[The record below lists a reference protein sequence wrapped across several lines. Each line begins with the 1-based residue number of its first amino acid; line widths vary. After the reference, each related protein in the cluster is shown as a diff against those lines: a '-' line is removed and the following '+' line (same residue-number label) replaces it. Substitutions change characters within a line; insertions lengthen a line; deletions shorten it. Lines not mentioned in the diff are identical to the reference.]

1 MVVTGDRDS
10 LQLVSDDVTV
20 LYPRKGVSELTRF
33 TPEAV
38 VEKYGLTPQQY
49 PDFAALRGDPS
60 DNLPGIPGVGEKTAT
75 KWIAEYGSLQ
85 ALVDHVDTVKGKV
98 GDALRANLSHVV
110 LNRELTDLVRDVPL
124 AQTPDTLRMQPW
136 DRDQIHRLFDDL
148 EFRVLRDRLFDTLA
162 SADPEVDEGFDVRGG
177 ALEPGELAAWLAE
190 HSAGSRFGMAVVGTH
205 LAFDGDAT
213 ALAIV
218 AADGDGR
225 YLDTADLTSGR
236 RGGARRRGWPMPAV
250 PKALHEAKLAMHDLE
265 GRGWTLRGVTSDTAL
280 AAYLVRP
287 GQRSFALDDLS
298 LRYLKRELRADNP
311 EQQQLSLLDDSDG
324 VDDQAVQT
332 SILRASAVMD
342 LADALD
348 EELARI
354 DSASLLGEMELP
366 VQRVLAEM
374 ETAGIAV
381 DLGQLS
387 ELQSEFA
394 DQIRDAAEAAYAVIG
409 KQINLGSPK
418 QLQVVLFDELEMP
431 KTKRTKTGYTTDADA
446 LQSLFDKTGHPF
458 LQHLLAHRDATRLK
472 VTVDG
477 LLNSVASDGRI
488 HTTFNQTI
496 AATGRL
502 SSTEPN
508 LQNIPIRTEAGRR
521 IRDAF
526 VVGKGFA
533 ELMTADYSQIE
544 MRIMAHLSKDEGLI
558 EAFNTGED
566 LHSFV
571 ASRAFSVPIDE
582 VTAELRRRVKAMS
595 YGLAYGLS
603 AYGLAA
609 QLKISTEEAKVQMEQ
624 YFDRF
629 GGVRDYLRDVVDQAR
644 KDGYTSTVF
653 GRRRYL
659 PELDSSNRNV
669 REAAERAALNA
680 PIQGSAADIIK
691 VAMIE
696 VDKAIKDAGLTSRM
710 LLQVHDELL
719 FEVAPGERD
728 QVESAGARQDGR
740 RLPAGRAAGGVGRI
754 RPQLGLRGALER
766 RTESSQGL
774 QSRRAGPR
782 SVHGVGLLGQ
792 QRVHPQVTE
801 AAVDAVPDEGQL
813 HHLGGEGLHGLGRG
827 FSAGPRRLR
836 YRCLAW
842 ADRAEPGRLVGCHQA
857 RRHHAG
863 QLLGDD
869 ALLLRRLATPSVIAS
884 PKTGIIQSTYTP
896 KYAPTPSSD
905 EPFHSPVHDHRADVA
920 EQQAA
925 ALARALRC
933 CSANHTP
940 MPNNVVN
947 SEWANG
953 PMISRIAAVSSESLT
968 VSPSGDVED
977 VLQPGEPPPDQ
988 PGVHQAVGQRI
999 ELVAAPAGHHEQE
1012 EQPLGRLFCHRRA
1025 EHDRDRADRLRRAR
1039 IDCGLDDE
1047 LQYRRDHD
1055 RHRCAPQEGQH
1066 QQPRRFGFPP
1076 VEPEIGQHDDRHGD
1090 AGQNEPD
1097 RRPDGVEGGQH
1108 DQDQAGDGAQKDHHS
1123 KWRPDL
1129 ADFLLNRRIRRNE
1142 LKWLLRRT
1150 GISHQSRVAGWA
1162 SPIGPGLSSVCT
1174 VE

>member
-1 MVVTGDRDS
+1 MLLDGNSLAYRAFYALPAENFKTQGGLTTNAVYGFTAMLINLLRDEQPSHIAAAFDVSRQTFRVDKYPEYKAGRSATPDEFRGQIDITKEVLVALGITVLAEPGFEADDIIATLATQAEDDGYRVLVVTGDRDA

-75 KWIAEYGSLQ
+75 KWIAEFGSLQ
-85 ALVDHVDTVKGKV
+85 SLVDNVDAVKGKV
-98 GDALRANLSHVV
+98 GDALRANLSSVV
-110 LNRELTDLVRDVPL
+110 LNRELTDLVKDVPL

-162 SADPEVDEGFDVRGG
+162 STDPEVDQGFDVKGG
-177 ALEPGELAAWLAE
+177 ALEAGELAGWLEE
-190 HSAGSRFGMAVVGTH
+190 HKGGRSGMAVVGTH
-205 LAFDGDAT
+205 LAFDADAT

-218 AADGDGR
+218 ASDGDGR
-225 YLDTADLTSGR
+225 YIDTATLSDDDEAALASWL
-236 RGGARRRGWPMPAV
+236 ADSEQ

-265 GRGWTLRGVTSDTAL
+265 GRGWKLAGVTSDTAL

-332 SILRASAVMD
+332 VILRASAVMD

-348 EELARI
+348 EELARMEC
-354 DSASLLGEMELP
+354 SSLLGDMELP
-366 VQRVLAEM
+366 VQRALAAM
-374 ETAGIAV
+374 ESVGIAV
-381 DLGQLS
+381 DLKQLG
-387 ELQSEFA
+387 ELQSEFG
-394 DQIRDAAEAAYAVIG
+394 DLIRDAAEAAYAVIG

-446 LQSLFDKTGHPF
+446 LQSLYDKTGHPF
-458 LQHLLAHRDATRLK
+458 LQHLLSHRDATRLK

-477 LLNSVASDGRI
+477 LINSVASDGRI

-526 VVGKGFA
+526 VVGKGFD

-691 VAMIE
+691 VAMIN
-696 VDKAIKDAGLTSRM
+696 VDKALKESGLKSRM

-719 FEVAPGERD
+719 FEVAEGERAD
-728 QVESAGARQDGR
+728 LEKLVREQMGNAYPLDVPLEVSVGFGRSWDSAA
-740 RLPAGRAAGGVGRI
+740 
-754 RPQLGLRGALER
+754 
-766 RTESSQGL
+766 
-774 QSRRAGPR
+774 
-782 SVHGVGLLGQ
+782 H
-792 QRVHPQVTE
+792 
-801 AAVDAVPDEGQL
+801 
-813 HHLGGEGLHGLGRG
+813 
-827 FSAGPRRLR
+827 
-836 YRCLAW
+836 
-842 ADRAEPGRLVGCHQA
+842 
-857 RRHHAG
+857 
-863 QLLGDD
+863 
-869 ALLLRRLATPSVIAS
+869 
-884 PKTGIIQSTYTP
+884 
-896 KYAPTPSSD
+896 
-905 EPFHSPVHDHRADVA
+905 
-920 EQQAA
+920 
-925 ALARALRC
+925 
-933 CSANHTP
+933 
-940 MPNNVVN
+940 
-947 SEWANG
+947 
-953 PMISRIAAVSSESLT
+953 
-968 VSPSGDVED
+968 
-977 VLQPGEPPPDQ
+977 
-988 PGVHQAVGQRI
+988 
-999 ELVAAPAGHHEQE
+999 
-1012 EQPLGRLFCHRRA
+1012 
-1025 EHDRDRADRLRRAR
+1025 
-1039 IDCGLDDE
+1039 
-1047 LQYRRDHD
+1047 
-1055 RHRCAPQEGQH
+1055 
-1066 QQPRRFGFPP
+1066 
-1076 VEPEIGQHDDRHGD
+1076 
-1090 AGQNEPD
+1090 
-1097 RRPDGVEGGQH
+1097 
-1108 DQDQAGDGAQKDHHS
+1108 
-1123 KWRPDL
+1123 
-1129 ADFLLNRRIRRNE
+1129 
-1142 LKWLLRRT
+1142 
-1150 GISHQSRVAGWA
+1150 
-1162 SPIGPGLSSVCT
+1162 
-1174 VE
+1174 

>member
-1 MVVTGDRDS
+1 MTASATAEKATEKPTLMLLDGNSLAFRAFYALPAENFKTQGGLTTNAVYGFTAMLINLLRDEQPSHIAAAFDVSRQTFRLEKYPEYKAGRSATPDEFRGQIDITKEVLVALGITVLAEPGFEADDVIATLASQAEDEGYRVLVVTGDRDS

-85 ALVDHVDTVKGKV
+85 ALVDQVDTVAGKV

-110 LNRELTDLVRDVPL
+110 LNRELTDLVKDVPL

-148 EFRVLRDRLFDTLA
+148 EFRVLRERLFETLA
-162 SADPEVDEGFDVRGG
+162 SADPEVDQGFDVRGG
-177 ALEPGELAAWLAE
+177 ALEPGELAAWLSE
-190 HSAGSRFGMAVVGTH
+190 HGKGNRSGLAVIGTH
-205 LAFDGDAT
+205 LAYDGDAT

-225 YLDTADLTSGR
+225 YIDTANLHPDDEAALASWLSDA
-236 RGGARRRGWPMPAV
+236 GA
-250 PKALHEAKLAMHDLE
+250 PKSLHEAKLAMHDLE

-311 EQQQLSLLDDSDG
+311 EQQQLSLLDDVDG
-324 VDDQAVQT
+324 VDEQAVQT
-332 SILRASAVMD
+332 SILRAGAVMD

-354 DSASLLGEMELP
+354 ESSSLLSDMELP

-394 DQIRDAAEAAYAVIG
+394 NLIRDAAEAAYAVIG

-508 LQNIPIRTEAGRR
+508 LQNIPIRTDAGRR

-526 VVGKGFA
+526 VVGKGSQGDFA

-558 EAFNTGED
+558 EAFRTGED

-624 YFDRF
+624 YFNRF
-629 GGVRDYLRDVVDQAR
+629 GGVRDYLHEVVDQAR

-691 VAMIE
+691 MAMIE
-696 VDKAIKDAGLTSRM
+696 VDKALKDAGLQSRV

-728 QVESAGARQDGR
+728 RVEKLVRDKMGGAYPLDVPLEVSVGYGHSWDSAA
-740 RLPAGRAAGGVGRI
+740 
-754 RPQLGLRGALER
+754 
-766 RTESSQGL
+766 
-774 QSRRAGPR
+774 
-782 SVHGVGLLGQ
+782 H
-792 QRVHPQVTE
+792 
-801 AAVDAVPDEGQL
+801 
-813 HHLGGEGLHGLGRG
+813 
-827 FSAGPRRLR
+827 
-836 YRCLAW
+836 
-842 ADRAEPGRLVGCHQA
+842 
-857 RRHHAG
+857 
-863 QLLGDD
+863 
-869 ALLLRRLATPSVIAS
+869 
-884 PKTGIIQSTYTP
+884 
-896 KYAPTPSSD
+896 
-905 EPFHSPVHDHRADVA
+905 
-920 EQQAA
+920 
-925 ALARALRC
+925 
-933 CSANHTP
+933 
-940 MPNNVVN
+940 
-947 SEWANG
+947 
-953 PMISRIAAVSSESLT
+953 
-968 VSPSGDVED
+968 
-977 VLQPGEPPPDQ
+977 
-988 PGVHQAVGQRI
+988 
-999 ELVAAPAGHHEQE
+999 
-1012 EQPLGRLFCHRRA
+1012 
-1025 EHDRDRADRLRRAR
+1025 
-1039 IDCGLDDE
+1039 
-1047 LQYRRDHD
+1047 
-1055 RHRCAPQEGQH
+1055 
-1066 QQPRRFGFPP
+1066 
-1076 VEPEIGQHDDRHGD
+1076 
-1090 AGQNEPD
+1090 
-1097 RRPDGVEGGQH
+1097 
-1108 DQDQAGDGAQKDHHS
+1108 
-1123 KWRPDL
+1123 
-1129 ADFLLNRRIRRNE
+1129 
-1142 LKWLLRRT
+1142 
-1150 GISHQSRVAGWA
+1150 
-1162 SPIGPGLSSVCT
+1162 
-1174 VE
+1174 